1 MIKVEH
7 ANKTFSGKYGKV
19 HALQDVSIHVEKGDI
34 YGIIGFSGA
43 GKSTLIRLVNG
54 LETLD
59 SGTVT
64 VHGEELGSLKK
75 PQLRKLRRKIGV
87 VFQDYKLLPKLTV
100 YENIAFALEVTGADT
115 KDIRKRVIEV
125 LEQVGLKHKA
135 KSYPDKLS
143 GGEQQRVAIAR
154 AIVNNPKILICD
166 EPTGNLDP
174 VISMEIMEILDKI
187 NKDLGTTILMVTH
200 DHEIVNKMKK
210 RVLVLKDGRLVKDY
224 KEGEYKDEVF

>member
-1 MIKVEH
+1 MKKLINKKIIIVSTILLGLGLISGIIFFFLTSSLDKMIVKNEILEYTSLS
-7 ANKTFSGKYGKV
+7 ATSITLSSCLNSLKWRPFYGKKEI
-19 HALQDVSIHVEKGDI
+19 Q
-34 YGIIGFSGA
+34 
-43 GKSTLIRLVNG
+43 R
-54 LETLD
+54 
-59 SGTVT
+59 
-64 VHGEELGSLKK
+64 
-75 PQLRKLRRKIGV
+75 
-87 VFQDYKLLPKLTV
+87 
-100 YENIAFALEVTGADT
+100 T
-115 KDIRKRVIEV
+115 KDMME
-125 LEQVGLKHKA
+125 LLKITNLST
-135 KSYPDKLS
+135 KSFSELS
-143 GGEQQRVAIAR
+143 GGQQQRVAIAR

>member
-75 PQLRKLRRKIGV
+75 PQLRKLRRKIGM
-87 VFQDYKLLPKLTV
+87 VFQQFNLLESKTV
-100 YENIAFALEVTGADT
+100 YHNIALPLILEKVPKAEID
-115 KDIRKRVIEV
+115 KKVKEV
-125 LEQVGLKHKA
+125 LQFVERRVYQPA
-135 KSYPDKLS
+135 FRWTETESRNCKSIDNNTGYPAL
-143 GGEQQRVAIAR
+143 
-154 AIVNNPKILICD
+154 
-166 EPTGNLDP
+166 
-174 VISMEIMEILDKI
+174 
-187 NKDLGTTILMVTH
+187 
-200 DHEIVNKMKK
+200 
-210 RVLVLKDGRLVKDY
+210 
-224 KEGEYKDEVF
+224 